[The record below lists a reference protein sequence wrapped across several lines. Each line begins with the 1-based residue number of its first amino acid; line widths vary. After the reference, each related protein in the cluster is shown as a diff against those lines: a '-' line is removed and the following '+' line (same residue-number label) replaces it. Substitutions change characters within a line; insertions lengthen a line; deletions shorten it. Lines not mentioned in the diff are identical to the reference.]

1 MFLFKNTKSK
11 VKRVGMNMAVYG
23 FAGIFVFMML
33 ALCLPKIIAN
43 YISVLMVIC
52 SFVVII
58 GLLVSVVWFIYELTP
73 YAIKKQIIK
82 EQEINNKNI
91 VYSCGVKIPG
101 SLYEEVKLTK
111 EDGVYYY
118 HTLSMVDRFH
128 AGGHKEKVPESCLV
142 GEEIDK
148 HKLLEYVAKNHS
160 YMSTMDYYR

>member
-1 MFLFKNTKSK
+1 MGIFVCAIAIYLQIGIIKTRGDCMFIFKNTKSK
-11 VKRVGMNMAVYG
+11 VN
-23 FAGIFVFMML
+23 
-33 ALCLPKIIAN
+33 
-43 YISVLMVIC
+43 
-52 SFVVII
+52 
-58 GLLVSVVWFIYELTP
+58 
-73 YAIKKQIIK
+73 IK

-128 AGGHKEKVPESCLV
+128 AGGHKEKVPESCFV